1 LSNIFS
7 IEFDHHCQMIYSC
20 GNDGYLVQYDL
31 ESELALRKMNQI
43 SIIGD
48 INLNHEN
55 AVTKLTIDPQCDK
68 TILTSSLDGSIQ
80 RWDSRSRSLAGTI
93 QMLSPQNCVQ
103 FNPVYP
109 HLFVTSDQN
118 GGILMF
124 DDRKAFGTENTPIR
138 TFATTLSRGLFKGR
152 TVDIP
157 SAVWSPNGI
166 KIGAILNGFYP
177 TIYNMDDVNPICF
190 LTSTTTRHHGYKSIS
205 T

>member
-1 LSNIFS
+1 ML
-7 IEFDHHCQMIYSC
+7 YSC
-20 GNDGYLVQYDL
+20 GNDGYLVQYDI
-31 ESELALRKMNQI
+31 ESELALRKMIRN

-55 AVTKLTIDPQCDK
+55 AVTKLSINPQCDK

-80 RWDSRSRSLAGTI
+80 RWDSRSRSHAGTI

-118 GGILMF
+118 GGILLF
-124 DDRKAFGTENTPIR
+124 DDRKAFGTESIPIR
-138 TFATTLSRGLFKGR
+138 TYTTTLFRGNVKGR
-152 TVDIP
+152 VVDIP
-157 SAVWSPNGI
+157 SAVWSPNGV

-177 TIYNMDDVNPICF
+177 TIYNMDDISPMCF
-190 LTSTTTRHHGYKSIS
+190 LSSTSTRHHGYKSIS